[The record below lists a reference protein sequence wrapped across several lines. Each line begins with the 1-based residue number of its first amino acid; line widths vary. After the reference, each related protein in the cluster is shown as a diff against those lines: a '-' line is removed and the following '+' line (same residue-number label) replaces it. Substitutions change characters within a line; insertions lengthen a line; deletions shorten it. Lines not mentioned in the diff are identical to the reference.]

1 MELQLSHRCPSQMT
15 VMTMT
20 ADNDNDFH
28 GHSGV
33 RSSPSVNT
41 LHVVKEGGSWALEGA
56 DKGLVP
62 ELL

>member
-1 MELQLSHRCPSQMT
+1 MSITDDCDDSDCGVT
-15 VMTMT
+15 
-20 ADNDNDFH
+20 FH

-41 LHVVKEGGSWALEGA
+41 LHVVKKGGSWALEGA
-56 DKGLVP
+56 DEGLVP